1 MVKQHPVRPAGIL
14 VATLALLTLLA
25 FMYIISSMAAVTV
38 DGEILFAEYTLVTG
52 RTNQLFVFSLE
63 RKRGASAMIKP
74 CDFPAVLFMAG
85 VTFLSVASPVI
96 VVMPVAAVTFFFG
109 LFITQCFCMTSLA
122 GNILVFS

>member
-14 VATLALLTLLA
+14 VATLALLTLFA

-52 RTNQLFVFSLE
+52 CTNQLFVFSLE
-63 RKRGASAMIKP
+63 RKPGAAGVIKLRA
-74 CDFPAVLFMAG
+74 FPTVLFMAG

-96 VVMPVAAVTFFFG
+96 VIMLVAAITFFFG
-109 LFITQCFCMTSLA
+109 IFI
-122 GNILVFS
+122 G